1 MYPSKGQLS
10 YCHHLVIVV
19 VLVGLVLS
27 STNFYILI
35 YFSQTTGPF
44 GTKLGIDGLNPY
56 CLTCLWTGVLDT
68 FTYIY
73 MIGPK
78 FDNCWFA
85 VYGLSVIFI
94 FSLPINKGTEVII
107 YTFINN
113 KQIHVIRS
121 GSTLR
126 TYPLVYYSDKFLSLL
141 NTLYIYRYKV

>member
-1 MYPSKGQLS
+1 M
-10 YCHHLVIVV
+10 
-19 VLVGLVLS
+19 LS

-56 CLTCLWTGVLDT
+56 CLTRLWPGVLDT

-78 FDNCWFA
+78 LDNCWFA
-85 VYGLSVIFI
+85 VYVLSVIFI
-94 FSLPINKGTEVII
+94 FSLPINKGTEVTI

>member
-1 MYPSKGQLS
+1 
-10 YCHHLVIVV
+10 
-19 VLVGLVLS
+19 
-27 STNFYILI
+27 
-35 YFSQTTGPF
+35 
-44 GTKLGIDGLNPY
+44 
-56 CLTCLWTGVLDT
+56 
-68 FTYIY
+68 

-78 FDNCWFA
+78 LDNCWFA

-94 FSLPINKGTEVII
+94 FSLPINKGTEVTI